1 MHGVG
6 VYDESAGELV
16 GADVVARER
25 AAENFRGVLRM
36 LRENIGERSSHKTMV
51 ATKRSLQT
59 LLLLSL
65 VHSTEALSLTSPTS
79 FSVLEQLQLHGLSCW
94 MVSIVIL
101 FFMFASLLIAMPPRH
116 SMLEEP
122 EPEGTSGSAA
132 VSSNSP
138 APKYNKAAVY
148 CFLCICFKHSLRLI
162 DEAEAEDDSA
172 KTSALHAIYEVFMDL
187 FCAFERDGISPA
199 NLQSMKDMH
208 GALNV
213 HDPDFNASDFMTIE
227 LDNGFTMST
236 PEPEIESLL
245 PPDPPDDFFA
255 EEMVPP
261 FEPRSPEHMA
271 MWMIQR
277 LTEKLRFEM
286 ESGNPEGVLKHG
298 ELVPILQRKTRAE
311 IGSMEN
317 DARPRRHF
325 QWWWSRRLIHV
336 ATLQFEI
343 AHDQRPVQRRGE
355 KHFSDVTAGR
365 ACVVSVLIW
374 RIGIGITHVCS
385 HLHVFASLAKWL
397 WSSAESVDIE
407 GVLRS
412 RKNKDSFSR

>member
-1 MHGVG
+1 
-6 VYDESAGELV
+6 
-16 GADVVARER
+16 
-25 AAENFRGVLRM
+25 
-36 LRENIGERSSHKTMV
+36 
-51 ATKRSLQT
+51 
-59 LLLLSL
+59 
-65 VHSTEALSLTSPTS
+65 
-79 FSVLEQLQLHGLSCW
+79 

-122 EPEGTSGSAA
+122 EPEDTSGSAA
-132 VSSNSP
+132 VSSSSP

-148 CFLCICFKHSLRLI
+148 CFLCICLKRSLELI

-187 FCAFERDGISPA
+187 FCAFERDGISPTS
-199 NLQSMKDMH
+199 LQSMKDMH

-213 HDPDFNASDFMTIE
+213 HDPDFKASDFMTME

-255 EEMVPP
+255 EEMAPP

-286 ESGNPEGVLKHG
+286 ESGNPEGVLKHVERREIMVNLCRFCNERPG
-298 ELVPILQRKTRAE
+298 QRLEVWKMMQSLTD
-311 IGSMEN
+311 IS
-317 DARPRRHF
+317 
-325 QWWWSRRLIHV
+325 
-336 ATLQFEI
+336 
-343 AHDQRPVQRRGE
+343 
-355 KHFSDVTAGR
+355 SDEEA
-365 ACVVSVLIW
+365 
-374 RIGIGITHVCS
+374 
-385 HLHVFASLAKWL
+385 
-397 WSSAESVDIE
+397 D
-407 GVLRS
+407 
-412 RKNKDSFSR
+412 D